1 VKEKV
6 SCHGLSQL
14 TDFAPLAPALARF
27 GRVGC
32 EATNQKVGSSN
43 PPGRTTLH
51 LVTNLRNL
59 RGFARDAECHEVD
72 GAVFEQVGKSLHW
85 RESGA
90 CLVSGRNLGAVVVG
104 SNQGLC
110 N

>member
-43 PPGRTTLH
+43 PPGRTMFLPMSRAAHQSLTDIFK
-51 LVTNLRNL
+51 VD
-59 RGFARDAECHEVD
+59 AR
-72 GAVFEQVGKSLHW
+72 LP
-85 RESGA
+85 
-90 CLVSGRNLGAVVVG
+90 
-104 SNQGLC
+104 
-110 N
+110 